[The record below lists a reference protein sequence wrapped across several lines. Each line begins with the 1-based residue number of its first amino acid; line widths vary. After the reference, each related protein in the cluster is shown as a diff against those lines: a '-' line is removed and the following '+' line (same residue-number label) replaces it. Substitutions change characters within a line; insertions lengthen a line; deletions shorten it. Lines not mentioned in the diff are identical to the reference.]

1 MNFGLC
7 QKQKYQ
13 KDILNDREND
23 IEILK
28 FMRDFTYFQNTQST
42 LDFKSRFN
50 IGKIIGQGAYA
61 QVREAYDNYLNKTVA
76 IKIYKKEKLKE
87 G

>member
-1 MNFGLC
+1 MSKSDIQQLEEYVCDKMNFGLC
-7 QKQKYQ
+7 QKSKYT
-13 KDILNDREND
+13 KDILNDRENE

-28 FMRDFTYFQNTQST
+28 FMRDFTYFHNTQST

-61 QVREAYDNYLNKTVA
+61 
-76 IKIYKKEKLKE
+76 
-87 G
+87 